1 MNLVVA
7 ALLDVHA
14 KIAAET
20 RGEKPQPEAKW
31 ALRTEVKNGSSED
44 TDEDIEAN
52 RQVRL
57 YDEQGQR

>member
-1 MNLVVA
+1 VNLVVA
-7 ALLDVHA
+7 ALLDLHA
-14 KIAAET
+14 KIAAEN

-44 TDEDIEAN
+44 TNEDTEADH
-52 RQVRL
+52 QMRL